1 MIHERDPSTR
11 TSVATPLRR
20 LEGLER
26 NEAVSVSSLTP
37 CTSERPP
44 EIQRLL
50 GKLPTPALS
59 QRHSVLK
66 PEDAYRSVLDR
77 TDFKSCLF
85 TAASAHRNKPAST
98 GPSLPGFLC
107 GQISNTSKFCESSG
121 DTKKEGVFFS
131 RHKV

>member
-1 MIHERDPSTR
+1 MIYERDPSTR

-66 PEDAYRSVLDR
+66 PEDAYRSVQIGR
-77 TDFKSCLF
+77 
-85 TAASAHRNKPAST
+85 AH
-98 GPSLPGFLC
+98 
-107 GQISNTSKFCESSG
+107 
-121 DTKKEGVFFS
+121 V
-131 RHKV
+131 